1 MTTFDRIKETAKK
14 QGLSLTDTAVKAG
27 LGEKTIYKWK
37 YNEPSASR
45 LQAVADALNVSTD
58 YLLGNTDNPS
68 PAPNKATK
76 TQDLADDDIV
86 LTFEGKQ
93 IPPED
98 LEIMRR
104 FLRGGNDDD
113 K

>member
-1 MTTFDRIKETAKK
+1 MTTFERIKETAKK
-14 QGLSLTDTAVKAG
+14 RGLSLTDTAVKAG

-68 PAPNKATK
+68 PAPAADNKPI
-76 TQDLADDDIV
+76 DLADD
-86 LTFEGKQ
+86 TPFAYKGRE
-93 IPPED
+93 IPPEQMAVLRQI
-98 LEIMRR
+98 LEMRN
-104 FLRGGNDDD
+104 GDD